1 VQPIKT
7 TGLVIRATQVGDY
20 NKMLTVLTADL
31 GKISVWAK
39 GVRSVKNPLMP
50 LCSTLCYSEMLLLS
64 KGDAYTL
71 TGGSVQESF
80 YHLRDDVKK
89 LACGIY
95 FADIAGSVC
104 EEGIPADEV
113 LRLTLNSLHYLEKDK
128 KTVDEL
134 KCMFELRLM
143 SEAGLMPQ
151 LSSCVECGKEECTR
165 FDPETGGAVCS
176 ACAPVGSLHI
186 SPEALKRAEH
196 YVAGSLKHA
205 FDTEAGQ
212 YLGEL
217 ATVSEEYV
225 KFHLGRKIKTLEY
238 LKMV

>member
-1 VQPIKT
+1 MQPIKT
-7 TGLVIRATQVGDY
+7 TGLVIRAIQVGDY
-20 NKMLTVLTADL
+20 NKMLTVLTSDL

-50 LCSTLCYSEMLLLS
+50 LCSVLCYSEMLLNK

-104 EEGIPADEV
+104 EEGMPADEV
-113 LRLTLNSLHYLEKDK
+113 LRLTLNSLHYLEKNK
-128 KTVDEL
+128 KSIEEL

-143 SEAGLMPQ
+143 SEAGLMPR
-151 LSSCVECGKEECTR
+151 LTECVLCGKDECDR
-165 FDPETGGAVCS
+165 FDPESGGAVCRE
-176 ACAPVGSLHI
+176 CAPAGALHI
-186 SPEALKRAEH
+186 TPDALKRAEH
-196 YVAGSLKHA
+196 YVAGGLKHA
-205 FDTEAGQ
+205 FDTEAGH
-212 YLGEL
+212 YLKEL
-217 ATVSEEYV
+217 GDISEEYV

-238 LKMV
+238 LKML